1 MSPVR
6 LSDTEL
12 QAVMIYA
19 QPLPHD
25 LRDPFLRAVAHE
37 LLSGPDVIGPGT
49 VHRVCK
55 EQQRVF
61 MNGAWPDVSRSRD
74 VSKYR

>member
-1 MSPVR
+1 MNH
-6 LSDTEL
+6 
-12 QAVMIYA
+12 A

>member
-6 LSDTEL
+6 LSDAEL
-12 QAVMIYA
+12 QAVINPA

>member
-6 LSDTEL
+6 LSDAEL
-12 QAVMIYA
+12 QAVMNHA
-19 QPLPHD
+19 QSLPHD

-37 LLSGPDVIGPGT
+37 LSGPDVIGPGT